1 MLVLENPKCGYRQ
14 LVHPMARQLL
24 VQLPKR
30 RPMRKNLPEALLQ
43 RDHDDELVARLGA
56 TQSSLD
62 SKKTTLRRS
71 RLANLA

>member
-1 MLVLENPKCGYRQ
+1 M
-14 LVHPMARQLL
+14 
-24 VQLPKR
+24 
-30 RPMRKNLPEALLQ
+30 EALPQ